1 MGGQW
6 GGVCSPIRSQ
16 KRDDS
21 AVAATTIIR
30 HPNAI
35 PIYKEKQ
42 KKTGEP
48 DIYIYIYI
56 YICVYIYIYIYIYMY
71 RTLKGEHTQ
80 RLWQR
85 GSKSGTKL
93 GEHIHMDLDP
103 DVDRY

>member
-1 MGGQW
+1 
-6 GGVCSPIRSQ
+6 
-16 KRDDS
+16 
-21 AVAATTIIR
+21 
-30 HPNAI
+30 
-35 PIYKEKQ
+35 
-42 KKTGEP
+42 
-48 DIYIYIYI
+48 
-56 YICVYIYIYIYIYMY
+56 MY